1 MKKLIQLFIFLI
13 LIIVSFSFY
22 FNFLKTNK
30 TSDLKEIEIKKNSSL
45 LESDNNLI
53 KNLEYNVTFDN
64 NTKYT
69 ITAEL
74 SELKYEDDIEIVEMQ
89 FVTAIFNDK
98 DGIPLIITSKNASYN
113 NLNYNTSFSNNV
125 KVIYLT
131 NVLLS
136 EKLDINFNKNIIKIY
151 ENVVYEGLQG
161 TVKADNVK
169 LNLMSKNME
178 IFMQNDNEKIEIS
191 SKWTKKKNMSN
202 IKKFRIKS
210 FKENRSILRLDKISL
225 KFGRKIILDNLNLR
239 LNNGQILGLLGP
251 NGVGKSTIFNLIT
264 GLLSPDFGKIS
275 INTEKVNNYPIYQ
288 RTLKFKIGFVPQHGG
303 FFHDLTVYE
312 NLKAIAEITHRKSSY
327 KEKKLTP

>member
-1 MKKLIQLFIFLI
+1 MKKLIQLSIFLI

-30 TSDLKEIEIKKNSSL
+30 TSDLKEIEIKENSSL

-74 SELKYEDDIEIVEMQ
+74 SELKYEDDIEIVKMQ

-113 NLNYNTSFSNNV
+113 NLNYNTSFSNSV
-125 KVIYLT
+125 KVIYLN

-136 EKLDINFNKNIIKIY
+136 EKLDINFNKNIIKIS

-169 LNLMSKNME
+169 LNLVSKNME
-178 IFMQNDNEKIEIS
+178 IFMQNDNKKIEIS
-191 SKWTKKKNMSN
+191 TK
-202 IKKFRIKS
+202 
-210 FKENRSILRLDKISL
+210 
-225 KFGRKIILDNLNLR
+225 
-239 LNNGQILGLLGP
+239 
-251 NGVGKSTIFNLIT
+251 
-264 GLLSPDFGKIS
+264 
-275 INTEKVNNYPIYQ
+275 
-288 RTLKFKIGFVPQHGG
+288 
-303 FFHDLTVYE
+303 
-312 NLKAIAEITHRKSSY
+312 
-327 KEKKLTP
+327 

>member
-1 MKKLIQLFIFLI
+1 MKKLIQLSIFLI

-30 TSDLKEIEIKKNSSL
+30 TSDLKEIEIKEDSSL

-74 SELKYEDDIEIVEMQ
+74 SELKYEDDIEIVKMQ

-113 NLNYNTSFSNNV
+113 NLNYNTSFSNSV
-125 KVIYLT
+125 KVIYLN

-169 LNLMSKNME
+169 LNLMTKNIE
-178 IFMQNDNEKIEIS
+178 IFMQNKDEKIEVS
-191 SKWTKKKNMSN
+191 SQ
-202 IKKFRIKS
+202 
-210 FKENRSILRLDKISL
+210 E
-225 KFGRKIILDNLNLR
+225 
-239 LNNGQILGLLGP
+239 
-251 NGVGKSTIFNLIT
+251 
-264 GLLSPDFGKIS
+264 
-275 INTEKVNNYPIYQ
+275 
-288 RTLKFKIGFVPQHGG
+288 
-303 FFHDLTVYE
+303 
-312 NLKAIAEITHRKSSY
+312 
-327 KEKKLTP
+327 

>member
-1 MKKLIQLFIFLI
+1 MKKLIQLSIFLI
-13 LIIVSFSFY
+13 LIVVSFSFY

-30 TSDLKEIEIKKNSSL
+30 TSDLKEIEIKEDSSL

-74 SELKYEDDIEIVEMQ
+74 SELKYEDDIEIVKMQ

-113 NLNYNTSFSNNV
+113 NLNYNTSFSNSV
-125 KVIYLT
+125 KVIYLN

-169 LNLMSKNME
+169 LNLVSKNME
-178 IFMQNDNEKIEIS
+178 IFMQNDNKKIEIS
-191 SKWTKKKNMSN
+191 SK
-202 IKKFRIKS
+202 
-210 FKENRSILRLDKISL
+210 
-225 KFGRKIILDNLNLR
+225 
-239 LNNGQILGLLGP
+239 
-251 NGVGKSTIFNLIT
+251 
-264 GLLSPDFGKIS
+264 
-275 INTEKVNNYPIYQ
+275 
-288 RTLKFKIGFVPQHGG
+288 
-303 FFHDLTVYE
+303 
-312 NLKAIAEITHRKSSY
+312 
-327 KEKKLTP
+327 

>member
-1 MKKLIQLFIFLI
+1 MKKLIQLSIFLI

-30 TSDLKEIEIKKNSSL
+30 TSDLKEIEIKEDSSL

-74 SELKYEDDIEIVEMQ
+74 SELKYEDDIEIVKMQ

-113 NLNYNTSFSNNV
+113 NLNYNTSFSNSV
-125 KVIYLT
+125 KVIYLN

-191 SKWTKKKNMSN
+191 SK
-202 IKKFRIKS
+202 
-210 FKENRSILRLDKISL
+210 
-225 KFGRKIILDNLNLR
+225 
-239 LNNGQILGLLGP
+239 
-251 NGVGKSTIFNLIT
+251 
-264 GLLSPDFGKIS
+264 
-275 INTEKVNNYPIYQ
+275 
-288 RTLKFKIGFVPQHGG
+288 
-303 FFHDLTVYE
+303 
-312 NLKAIAEITHRKSSY
+312 
-327 KEKKLTP
+327 

>member
-1 MKKLIQLFIFLI
+1 MKKLIQLSIFLI

-30 TSDLKEIEIKKNSSL
+30 TSDLKEIEIKEDSSL

-74 SELKYEDDIEIVEMQ
+74 SELKYEDDIEIVKMQ

-98 DGIPLIITSKNASYN
+98 DVIPLIITSKNASYN
-113 NLNYNTSFSNNV
+113 NLNYNTSFSNSV
-125 KVIYLT
+125 KVIYLN

-169 LNLMSKNME
+169 LNLASKNME
-178 IFMQNDNEKIEIS
+178 IFMQNNNKKIEIS
-191 SKWTKKKNMSN
+191 TK
-202 IKKFRIKS
+202 
-210 FKENRSILRLDKISL
+210 
-225 KFGRKIILDNLNLR
+225 
-239 LNNGQILGLLGP
+239 
-251 NGVGKSTIFNLIT
+251 
-264 GLLSPDFGKIS
+264 
-275 INTEKVNNYPIYQ
+275 
-288 RTLKFKIGFVPQHGG
+288 
-303 FFHDLTVYE
+303 
-312 NLKAIAEITHRKSSY
+312 
-327 KEKKLTP
+327 

>member
-1 MKKLIQLFIFLI
+1 MKKLIQLSIFLI

-30 TSDLKEIEIKKNSSL
+30 TSDLKEIEIKEDSSL

-74 SELKYEDDIEIVEMQ
+74 SELKYEDDIEIVKMQ

-113 NLNYNTSFSNNV
+113 NLNYNTSFSNSV
-125 KVIYLT
+125 KVIYLN

-169 LNLMSKNME
+169 LNLVSKNME
-178 IFMQNDNEKIEIS
+178 IFMQNDNKKIEIS
-191 SKWTKKKNMSN
+191 SK
-202 IKKFRIKS
+202 
-210 FKENRSILRLDKISL
+210 
-225 KFGRKIILDNLNLR
+225 
-239 LNNGQILGLLGP
+239 
-251 NGVGKSTIFNLIT
+251 
-264 GLLSPDFGKIS
+264 
-275 INTEKVNNYPIYQ
+275 
-288 RTLKFKIGFVPQHGG
+288 
-303 FFHDLTVYE
+303 
-312 NLKAIAEITHRKSSY
+312 
-327 KEKKLTP
+327 

>member
-1 MKKLIQLFIFLI
+1 MKKLIQLSIFLI

-30 TSDLKEIEIKKNSSL
+30 TSDLKEIEIKENSSL

-74 SELKYEDDIEIVEMQ
+74 SELKYEDDIEIVKMQ

-113 NLNYNTSFSNNV
+113 NLNYNTSFSNSV
-125 KVIYLT
+125 KVIYLN

-169 LNLMSKNME
+169 LNLVSKNME
-178 IFMQNDNEKIEIS
+178 IFMQNDNKKIEIS
-191 SKWTKKKNMSN
+191 TK
-202 IKKFRIKS
+202 
-210 FKENRSILRLDKISL
+210 
-225 KFGRKIILDNLNLR
+225 
-239 LNNGQILGLLGP
+239 
-251 NGVGKSTIFNLIT
+251 
-264 GLLSPDFGKIS
+264 
-275 INTEKVNNYPIYQ
+275 
-288 RTLKFKIGFVPQHGG
+288 
-303 FFHDLTVYE
+303 
-312 NLKAIAEITHRKSSY
+312 
-327 KEKKLTP
+327 

>member
-69 ITAEL
+69 ISAEL

-169 LNLMSKNME
+169 LNLMSK
-178 IFMQNDNEKIEIS
+178 K
-191 SKWTKKKNMSN
+191 
-202 IKKFRIKS
+202 
-210 FKENRSILRLDKISL
+210 
-225 KFGRKIILDNLNLR
+225 
-239 LNNGQILGLLGP
+239 
-251 NGVGKSTIFNLIT
+251 
-264 GLLSPDFGKIS
+264 
-275 INTEKVNNYPIYQ
+275 
-288 RTLKFKIGFVPQHGG
+288 
-303 FFHDLTVYE
+303 
-312 NLKAIAEITHRKSSY
+312 
-327 KEKKLTP
+327 